1 MAGTE
6 RVELPLTEPESAVLP
21 LDEVPICHFVRL
33 SAQGST
39 IRESSRARNQKFWRS
54 YAVWLPPE
62 PGEKIGAL
70 VGHLSGLHGF
80 QELREH
86 HAHAGPRLDAALTDH
101 VGAAHGEVANPPH
114 AA

>member
-54 YAVWLPPE
+54 YAE
-62 PGEKIGAL
+62 AL
-70 VGHLSGLHGF
+70 CRRSNLSLV
-80 QELREH
+80 RS
-86 HAHAGPRLDAALTDH
+86 
-101 VGAAHGEVANPPH
+101 
-114 AA
+114 

>member
-39 IRESSRARNQKFWRS
+39 IRESPRTCNQKFWRS
-54 YAVWLPPE
+54 YAPRPPVARAASGS
-62 PGEKIGAL
+62 PP
-70 VGHLSGLHGF
+70 LSAILGNKF
-80 QELREH
+80 Y
-86 HAHAGPRLDAALTDH
+86 
-101 VGAAHGEVANPPH
+101 VEVAL
-114 AA
+114 AR